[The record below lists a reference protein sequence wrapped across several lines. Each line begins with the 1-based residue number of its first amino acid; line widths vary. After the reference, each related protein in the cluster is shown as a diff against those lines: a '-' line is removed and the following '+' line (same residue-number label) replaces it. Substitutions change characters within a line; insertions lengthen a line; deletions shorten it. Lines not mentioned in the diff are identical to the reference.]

1 MSDSQNHALVFG
13 ATGLVGWAVVD
24 QLLSG
29 YPTSTT
35 FDSVTGVS
43 NRPVDASRTFW
54 PEESETRP
62 ELQLV
67 SGVNL
72 QKDDV
77 LEQLRDKIP
86 DIEKITHVFYF
97 GRHPLCRTV
106 NNTANDL

>member
-35 FDSVTGVS
+35 FASITGVS

-62 ELQLV
+62 KLQLV

-72 QKDDV
+72 QSDDA
-77 LEQLRDKIP
+77 LDQLREKVAG
-86 DIEKITHVFYF
+86 IEKTTHVFYF
-97 GRHPLCRTV
+97 GMS
-106 NNTANDL
+106 

>member
-35 FDSVTGVS
+35 FASITGVS
-43 NRPVDASRTFW
+43 NRPVDASRAFW
-54 PEESETRP
+54 PEEPDTRP

-72 QKDDV
+72 QSDDV
-77 LEQLRDKIP
+77 LDQLRKKVAG
-86 DIEKITHVFYF
+86 IEKTTHVFYF
-97 GRHPLCRTV
+97 GTGSRVKDSQRHS
-106 NNTANDL
+106 